1 MEDGGGVLLEI
12 GDSPFS
18 DGGGGGG
25 GGGGG
30 KVVFFGFRLVDMM
43 EVKVV
48 MPCT

>member
-18 DGGGGGG
+18 AGG